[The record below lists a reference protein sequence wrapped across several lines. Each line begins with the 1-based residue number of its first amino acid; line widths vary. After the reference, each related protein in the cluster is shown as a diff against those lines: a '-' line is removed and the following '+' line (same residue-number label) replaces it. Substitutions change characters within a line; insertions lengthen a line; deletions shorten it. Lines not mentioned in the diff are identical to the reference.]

1 MQTLL
6 WRHRCRGA
14 LARASKEAVL
24 WIKYFSFCFLL
35 LALSAVP
42 LASQERYLPISE
54 SELLRLETRSAEL
67 ELQSTQASQ
76 LTASLRTLLQTQGEQ
91 IATLSGESMILGKQ
105 LAQAKQLSEKSKT
118 LYAGYVSGAS
128 LIIQRKSDEIA
139 RLKIWRTVALALAG
153 LIFSYIAL
161 KIILSRLKII

>member
-1 MQTLL
+1 M
-6 WRHRCRGA
+6 
-14 LARASKEAVL
+14 
-24 WIKYFSFCFLL
+24 
-35 LALSAVP
+35 
-42 LASQERYLPISE
+42 
-54 SELLRLETRSAEL
+54 
-67 ELQSTQASQ
+67 
-76 LTASLRTLLQTQGEQ
+76 QTQGEQ
-91 IATLSGESMILGKQ
+91 IATLSGKSMVLGK
-105 LAQAKQLSEKSKT
+105 LLDQAEQLSEKSKT